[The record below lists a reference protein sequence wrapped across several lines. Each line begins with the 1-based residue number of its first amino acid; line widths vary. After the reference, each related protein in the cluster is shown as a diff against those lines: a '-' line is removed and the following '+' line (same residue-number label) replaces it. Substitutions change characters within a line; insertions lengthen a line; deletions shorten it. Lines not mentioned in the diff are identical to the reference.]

1 MNTLAAQLVYMLQ
14 RGEVEVVITICI
26 FLEATS
32 ISETIDALIVGVNHE
47 LKFR

>member
-26 FLEATS
+26 CLEA
-32 ISETIDALIVGVNHE
+32 ISNPETIDALIVGVDHE
-47 LKFR
+47 LKVR